1 MNVTPT
7 DHAATE
13 SLLNSA
19 LGPRNP
25 LPSKVFPNRDPRRSR
40 LYSRA
45 KQFPTPERF
54 RYGRTFYFYYQ
65 RNSCHAAKAIRL

>member
-7 DHAATE
+7 DLAATE
-13 SLLNSA
+13 SLLNSTISRKK
-19 LGPRNP
+19 PR
-25 LPSKVFPNRDPRRSR
+25 PSNVFPNRVPRRSR

-45 KQFPTPERF
+45 KQFPRPERF
-54 RYGRTFYFYYQ
+54 RYGWTFYFYYQ